1 MTPHDQT
8 QSAAPHS
15 ACSYPANGVLLSEI
29 LLNAAPNVL
38 GMLGLTVMQFID
50 GLMLSWLDRQTPG
63 GGVNLAASYGGGI
76 MAWIPLAFL
85 SGLGQC
91 VNTLSG
97 QSFGRGAN
105 TDAATFAW
113 QGLWCAIF
121 AGLPCIGLIFAAP
134 IIFGLLGQ
142 TGVLLHGQIL
152 FFDFLIAVAPVN
164 LALMVLTSFYM
175 GVARPMCVAMAGLAG
190 NLVNGILD
198 WLLIFGHAGLPKLG
212 LLGSAV
218 ATATGTLV
226 SFGIMASFFLST
238 PTRREFHSSST
249 WPLRRAKLLQLLR
262 LGLPAGCQWSN
273 DVLTWA
279 IFTLWLVNR
288 FGSDAAEA
296 QSAVMRF
303 IQISYLPAVGLGSAV
318 NAVVARYWGA
328 GDTATARR
336 STRIAL
342 GLAIAYMSSC
352 GLLFWLG
359 GHVMAEVFLA
369 GERQVHIAVALLI
382 FAAFFQTFDAVNII
396 SISALR
402 GTGDTLLP
410 AILWVVLSW
419 GICVAGGYAAATFYP
434 KAGPRGPWLM
444 ATIYVCVLGMANLFR
459 WRHIAGRPLA
469 PDYLPAAPP
478 S

>member
-1 MTPHDQT
+1 M
-8 QSAAPHS
+8 
-15 ACSYPANGVLLSEI
+15 
-29 LLNAAPNVL
+29 NAAPNVL

-63 GGVNLAASYGGGI
+63 GGVNLAAAYGGGI

-85 SGLGQC
+85 SGLAQC

-97 QSFGRGAN
+97 QAFGRGAN
-105 TDAATFAW
+105 TDAAIFAW
-113 QGLWCAIF
+113 QGIWCALF
-121 AGLPCIGLIFAAP
+121 SVLPCIGLIFAAP

-142 TGVLLHGQIL
+142 TGVLLHGQVL

-175 GVARPMCVAMAGLAG
+175 GVARPMRVAMAGLVG

-198 WLLIFGHAGLPKLG
+198 WLLIFGHVGMPQLG
-212 LLGSAV
+212 LVGSAI

-226 SFGIMASFFLST
+226 SFGIMAGFFLAF

-273 DVLTWA
+273 DVLTWT

-288 FGSDAAEA
+288 FGADAAEA

-318 NAVVARYWGA
+318 NAVVARYWGV

-342 GLAIAYMSSC
+342 GLAMAYMSSC

-359 GHVMAEVFLA
+359 GHALAGVFLA
-369 GERQVHIAVALLI
+369 SPQQVHIAVALLI
-382 FAAFFQTFDAVNII
+382 FAAIFQTFDAVNII

-402 GTGDTLLP
+402 GAGDTLLP

-419 GICVAGGYAAATFYP
+419 GICVIGGYAAATFYS

-444 ATIYVCVLGMANLFR
+444 AAIYVCVLGVANLFR
-459 WRHIAGRPLA
+459 WRHIATTAKNVVIHGYCP
-469 PDYLPAAPP
+469 
-478 S
+478 